1 MALEQRAKVLQ
12 VITSRVCGVRDIV
25 QLLKTKT
32 SNTVSLLQKME
43 EEKLIEVQ
51 LTKVSKKGRPKKCIS
66 ASSLGIDFL
75 DSYKKL
81 NLKRLKARKPDL
93 EHATKDAMYARRL
106 AENGH
111 STFQVFMELNT
122 IARNI
127 EDSSKANHT
136 F

>member
-1 MALEQRAKVLQ
+1 MSLEQRARILQ
-12 VITSRVCGVRDIV
+12 VVTSRSCGVRDIV
-25 QLLKTKT
+25 KLLKIKS
-32 SNTVSLLQKME
+32 SNIVSLLRRME

-51 LTKVSKKGRPKKCIS
+51 FAKGPKKGRPKKCVTAS
-66 ASSLGIDFL
+66 ALGYDFL

-81 NLKRLKARKPDL
+81 NLKRLTARKADL
-93 EHATKDAMYARRL
+93 DHAVKDAMYASKL

-127 EDSSKANHT
+127 KNSS
-136 F
+136 

>member
-1 MALEQRAKVLQ
+1 
-12 VITSRVCGVRDIV
+12 
-25 QLLKTKT
+25 
-32 SNTVSLLQKME
+32 ME

-51 LTKVSKKGRPKKCIS
+51 FAKGPKKGRPKKCVTAS
-66 ASSLGIDFL
+66 ALGYDFL

-81 NLKRLKARKPDL
+81 NLKRLTARKADL
-93 EHATKDAMYARRL
+93 DHAVKDAMHASKL

-127 EDSSKANHT
+127 KNSS
-136 F
+136 